1 MTMYD
6 WLTHMNINLLA
17 NMNMNMNINR
27 KYWDELLDKIEKD
40 MRDEEHA
47 ILNDPEK
54 TYGTVYN
61 DSNSILDRV
70 ENQQKISNIT
80 ISIDF
85 K

>member
-1 MTMYD
+1 MYKAD
-6 WLTHMNINLLA
+6 SFTCTSHSPFVWDKLIN
-17 NMNMNMNINR
+17 
-27 KYWDELLDKIEKD
+27 ELNKLK
-40 MRDEEHA
+40 EEREHT

-54 TYGTVYN
+54 TYGTYYAENGTVYN

-85 K
+85 E

>member
-1 MTMYD
+1 MKYD
-6 WLTHMNINLLA
+6 WLTHMNVNWLTH
-17 NMNMNMNINR
+17 MNINR

-40 MRDEEHA
+40 MQNEEHA
-47 ILNDPEK
+47 ILNEPEK

-85 K
+85 E

>member
-1 MTMYD
+1 MENTKYD
-6 WLTHMNINLLA
+6 N
-17 NMNMNMNINR
+17 
-27 KYWDELLDKIEKD
+27 
-40 MRDEEHA
+40 
-47 ILNDPEK
+47 LND
-54 TYGTVYN
+54 TYYAENETVYVYN

>member
-1 MTMYD
+1 
-6 WLTHMNINLLA
+6 MNINLLA
-17 NMNMNMNINR
+17 NMNINR

-40 MRDEEHA
+40 MQNEEHA
-47 ILNDPEK
+47 ILNDFEK

-85 K
+85 E